1 MVKNEK
7 LLEFALDCLKKGISV
22 FPTGKDKTPLLNWK
36 EFQSRYATEAEVR
49 SWFDTYEDPQIGVV
63 TGKISNLTVVDVEY
77 NDPKTGKLGD
87 PSFLPQNTMIVRTGG
102 GGYHYYFLYD
112 PEIRNKARIKELVD
126 IRGEGGYVVSP
137 FSVSSKGPYSILQ
150 NAPLVPFP
158 KELFP
163 KAIDIFSL
171 PSTSHTF
178 EKRELNSYQG
188 AGAGQRN
195 QEMAKYIG
203 YVLTQIHPAD
213 WDSQGWNIVMG
224 ANNRNTPPLSLR
236 ELQVTFES
244 IKRTERRANPLGR
257 AMSQIEAQNSSPQIL
272 SDGSDEIKH
281 IADVAAEQHIDQT
294 DIYPLQ
300 MPCFDKVI
308 MGGVS
313 PGDLVVVAGQ
323 SGHGKTSLVQDW
335 TLSLV
340 RGEKKPKSLWFS
352 YEVLPT
358 HLWTKFQEMG
368 MTREDCAFIPC
379 KNTSGNVAWVEA
391 KIKEGKEKFGIKMV
405 MIDHLGFL
413 LPKTSGILGS
423 KMSPNYSSFLT
434 QVVRDLK
441 SIALKEEVIIFLPVH
456 MRRAEKGSK
465 RSDMDDIKDSSGIGQ
480 EADLVFLIERERDR
494 DANAQSYFTSVTK
507 ITLAKN
513 RKTGTTVIGN
523 FSMFKGRFCY
533 DDAKDKANEEFEKF
547 GKEEAIKEAE
557 QVQQPL
563 VIPEKVEPKIVT
575 EPVVLK
581 EEDKIEGPWDNL
593 EDYMEND

>member
-1 MVKNEK
+1 MIKNEK
-7 LLEFALDCLKKGISV
+7 LLEFALASIKKGISV
-22 FPTGKDKTPLLNWK
+22 FPTGKNKIPLIAWTQYQN
-36 EFQSRYATEAEVR
+36 RYATEEEVR
-49 SWFDTYEDPQIGVV
+49 SWFETFEDPQIGVV
-63 TGKISNLTVVDVEY
+63 TGKISNLTVVDVE
-77 NDPKTGKLGD
+77 KGGD
-87 PSFLPQNTMIVRTGG
+87 PSFLPQETMIVGTGG

-112 PEIRNKARIKELVD
+112 PAIRNKARIKELVD

-137 FSVSSKGPYSILQ
+137 YSVSDKGPYSILYEV
-150 NAPLVPFP
+150 PLQKFP

-163 KAIDIFSL
+163 EKVDIFSI
-171 PSTSHTF
+171 PGSSSSTF
-178 EKRELNSYQG
+178 PKRELNSYQG
-188 AGAGQRN
+188 YGAGQRN

-203 YVLTQIHPAD
+203 YVLTQVHPAD
-213 WDSQGWNIVMG
+213 WDSQGWHIIEG
-224 ANNRNTPPLSLR
+224 ANQRNTPPLGLR
-236 ELQVTFES
+236 ELQMTFES
-244 IKRTERRANPLGR
+244 IKRTERRANPFGR
-257 AMSQIEAQNSSPQIL
+257 STGQIEAQNDLPQIL

-281 IADVAAEQHIDQT
+281 IADVADEQHIDQT

-300 MPCFDKVI
+300 MSCFDNVI
-308 MGGVS
+308 LGGVA
-313 PGDLVVVAGQ
+313 PGDLVVIAGQ

-379 KNTSGNVAWVEA
+379 KNTSGNVAWVEQ

-441 SIALKEEVIIFLPVH
+441 SIALREEIIIFLPVH
-456 MRRAEKGSK
+456 MRRAEKGSR

-494 DANAQSYFTSVTK
+494 DANAQSYFTNVTK

-523 FSMFKGRFCY
+523 FTMINNRFAY
-533 DDAKDKANEEFEKF
+533 DSSRDKANKEFDNF
-547 GKEEAIKEAE
+547 GKPEEKKIE
-557 QVQQPL
+557 VQQAL
-563 VIPEKVEPKIVT
+563 TIPEKVEQIKTIV
-575 EPVVLK
+575 EKV
-581 EEDKIEGPWDNL
+581 EGHWDNL
-593 EDYMEND
+593 EDYMEDDSDND